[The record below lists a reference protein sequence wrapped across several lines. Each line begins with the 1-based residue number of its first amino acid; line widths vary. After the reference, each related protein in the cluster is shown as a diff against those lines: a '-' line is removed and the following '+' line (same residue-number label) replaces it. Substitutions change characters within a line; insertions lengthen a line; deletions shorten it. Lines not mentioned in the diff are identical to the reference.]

1 MDLLTRRLTISF
13 SRRTAFNGSSCWEAR
28 HTLLGG
34 FFSVLLFEYIL
45 THFSTL
51 NYELG
56 HYRDVF
62 LAAIIFFLALF
73 YHSTH

>member
-1 MDLLTRRLTISF
+1 MAVVVGKRVTL
-13 SRRTAFNGSSCWEAR
+13 CWVV
-28 HTLLGG
+28 